1 MRSLYVAGNTW
12 LHRLKPAIKLATL
25 AVFAAAVFLTRNPV
39 VPGAALVLAG
49 LTYFGLGQPLRSAM
63 RPLLPILLTVAVVAL
78 FNLLVNSAEDA
89 LLTLL
94 RLSALVLM
102 AAAVTATTG
111 ISDFIDTIAAAAR
124 PLERAGLVKASD
136 IGLAVGL
143 VIRFVPEILARYQA
157 IREAHA
163 ARGLAVRPSTLL
175 GPLIIQTLKDADS
188 IAAAIDARG
197 IRGQ

>member
-1 MRSLYVAGNTW
+1 MRSLYVAGDTW
-12 LHRLKPAIKLATL
+12 LHRLKPAIKLAAL
-25 AVFAAAVFLTRNPV
+25 AVFAAAVFMTRNPV
-39 VPGAALVLAG
+39 VPGATLGLAG
-49 LTYFGLGQPLRSAM
+49 LAYFGLGQPLRAAM
-63 RPLLPILLTVAVVAL
+63 RPLLPILATVTLVAL
-78 FNLLVNSAEDA
+78 FNLLVNSADDA

-111 ISDFIDTIAAAAR
+111 VSDFIDTIAAAAR

-188 IAAAIDARG
+188 IAEAIDARG